1 LTAGELD
8 PYAARLIA
16 VAALVVPDWIERC
29 VARFGVP
36 VDDGAHVAAR
46 TAGDE
51 VSRRLGALFAQDVD
65 AQATTP
71 LSVLRDASRHA
82 TGVLAAAGVA
92 PVRRDP
98 MRVRAFPDDV
108 YDLAPATWS
117 DVDERLHEPGLMW
130 GASKARAVIDRHRR
144 PA

>member
-1 LTAGELD
+1 VT
-8 PYAARLIA
+8 
-16 VAALVVPDWIERC
+16 
-29 VARFGVP
+29 
-36 VDDGAHVAAR
+36 
-46 TAGDE
+46 
-51 VSRRLGALFAQDVD
+51 RRLRALFAEDVE

-82 TGVLAAAGVA
+82 TDVLAGAGVA
-92 PVRRDP
+92 PVRRDE
-98 MRVRAFPDDV
+98 MRVRAFPADV

-117 DVDERLHEPGLMW
+117 DVDERLREPGLLW